1 MKIEITITDKATDLA
16 SFEPVAGVY
25 SANMTSV
32 EMEEITPG
40 DIESAIAS
48 ELAAKHGFTVSVE
61 IFQSNGH
68 AITGETPSAGQ
79 FLATRK

>member
-1 MKIEITITDKATDLA
+1 MKIEITITDKTTDLA

-32 EMEEITPG
+32 EMEDITPG
-40 DIESAIAS
+40 HIESAIAS
-48 ELAAKHGFTVSVE
+48 ELVAKHGFPVSVE
-61 IFQSNGH
+61 IFQSTGH